1 MVNENTQRLSW
12 RPRELQFSN
21 TNFSNAAIAGPEP
34 TSPAG
39 SSQPQPNAPHLQ
51 TFSHLVN
58 GVPQMPH
65 VERIALREMLGLV
78 TTPNGPNAPS
88 LPNLP
93 SGIPDHSGH
102 QPGTSP
108 PNIPQILAQRHQA
121 RGAAGLHGF
130 GPESTAAVPT
140 PGFGG
145 PFPPGHVT
153 TAVLSGSSQTVQEA
167 HGPNGE
173 RWRIT
178 VTGPTHHYQ
187 GQLDQFGG
195 NTNTTSNG
203 HDHHPH
209 YQNQSLN
216 SRPRPPTS
224 QAADSARTPEATM
237 RRGHEQAPESAPR
250 LSRDSHPLLI
260 FEEYVSALEAD
271 IAGGETPDENILWAA
286 RSLLRRMPEQGAS
299 ALTINRLRNHL
310 DYLFIQ
316 ADQIRA
322 RSLMRVVV
330 DSSGAPRTRPPGSF
344 SPIYLL
350 SSPNGPHAL
359 LVSPYGMYSTPW
371 PLAIQNSNTLAPSP
385 PEQLHPNPSAN
396 PPNALDMQ
404 QAPGNLPQLLQ
415 APQQRQQEQPN
426 QARDLIRILLPLGGH
441 VWLLVRLFGF
451 VYFFTGGGGY
461 RRALLLGFCAFAV
474 FIVQTGIF
482 RPFIQQAWEPLRR
495 HVENLLPLANHNDR
509 RQLPQAAPNFH
520 NNNNNNPDN
529 NQNLAMN
536 MMLTPQQA
544 AERMLQERQNRV
556 ESLTRQYVR
565 RAERAIALFIAS
577 LVPGVGERHIAARE
591 AAEAASLEAE
601 RARERAEEERL
612 KEEREQQEGHAETSG
627 SNDRG
632 KEAERETD

>member
-1 MVNENTQRLSW
+1 
-12 RPRELQFSN
+12 
-21 TNFSNAAIAGPEP
+21 
-34 TSPAG
+34 
-39 SSQPQPNAPHLQ
+39 
-51 TFSHLVN
+51 
-58 GVPQMPH
+58 MPH

-78 TTPNGPNAPS
+78 GATNGPNAPSITS

-102 QPGTSP
+102 QLGASP
-108 PNIPQILAQRHQA
+108 PNLPQILVQRHQA
-121 RGAAGLHGF
+121 RAAAGLHGF
-130 GPESTAAVPT
+130 GTESTAAIPT
-140 PGFGG
+140 PSFGG
-145 PFPPGHVT
+145 PFPPGNVT
-153 TAVLSGSSQTVQEA
+153 TAVLSGSSQTVQET

-173 RWRIT
+173 LWRIT
-178 VTGPTHHYQ
+178 VTGPTHHHQ
-187 GQLDQFGG
+187 GQLDQIGG

-203 HDHHPH
+203 PHQHPY

-216 SRPRPPTS
+216 STPRPLTS
-224 QAADSARTPEATM
+224 QATDSTRTPEVTP
-237 RRGHEQAPESAPR
+237 RPRHEQAPESAPW
-250 LSRDSHPLLI
+250 LSRDSHPLLV
-260 FEEYVSALEAD
+260 FEEYVSAIEAG
-271 IAGGETPDENILWAA
+271 IARGEAPDENIFVAA
-286 RSLLRRMPEQGAS
+286 RTVLQRVPEQGAS

-310 DYLFIQ
+310 DYLSIQ
-316 ADQIRA
+316 ADHLRA
-322 RSLMRVVV
+322 RPLLRVVL
-330 DSSGAPRTRPPGSF
+330 DPPGAPRTRPPSSF

-371 PLAIQNSNTLAPSP
+371 PLAVQNGSTLAPSP
-385 PEQLHPNPSAN
+385 REQLHSTPSAN
-396 PPNALDMQ
+396 PPNATDMQ
-404 QAPGNLPQLLQ
+404 QAPGNLPQVLQ

-482 RPFIQQAWEPLRR
+482 HPFIQQAWEPLRR
-495 HVENLLPLANHNDR
+495 HIENLLPLANNNDR
-509 RQLPQAAPNFH
+509 RQLPQAAPNLY
-520 NNNNNNPDN
+520 NNNYNNPDN
-529 NQNLAMN
+529 HQDLATN

-544 AERMLQERQNRV
+544 AERMIQERQNRA
-556 ESLTRQYVR
+556 ESLTRRYIR

-591 AAEAASLEAE
+591 AAEAASLEEE

-612 KEEREQQEGHAETSG
+612 KKEREQQEGHSETSG

-632 KEAERETD
+632 KEAERKTE

>member
-1 MVNENTQRLSW
+1 
-12 RPRELQFSN
+12 
-21 TNFSNAAIAGPEP
+21 
-34 TSPAG
+34 
-39 SSQPQPNAPHLQ
+39 
-51 TFSHLVN
+51 
-58 GVPQMPH
+58 MPH

-78 TTPNGPNAPS
+78 GAPNGLNVPTLPSLPN

-93 SGIPDHSGH
+93 SGIPDQSGH

-108 PNIPQILAQRHQA
+108 LNLPQILAQRHQA
-121 RGAAGLHGF
+121 RAAAGLHGF

-140 PGFGG
+140 PSFGG
-145 PFPPGHVT
+145 PFPPGNVT
-153 TAVLSGSSQTVQEA
+153 TAVLSGSSQTVQET

-173 RWRIT
+173 LWRIT

-203 HDHHPH
+203 HHRHPH
-209 YQNQSLN
+209 DQNQSLN
-216 SRPRPPTS
+216 PAPRPLTS
-224 QAADSARTPEATM
+224 QATDSARTPEATL
-237 RRGHEQAPESAPR
+237 RPRHEQAPESAPR
-250 LSRDSHPLLI
+250 LSRDSHPLLV
-260 FEEYVSALEAD
+260 FEEYVSAMEAD
-271 IAGGETPDENILWAA
+271 IAGGEAPDENIFGAA
-286 RSLLRRMPEQGAS
+286 RAVLQRVPEQGAS

-310 DYLFIQ
+310 DFLSIQ
-316 ADQIRA
+316 ADHIRA
-322 RSLMRVVV
+322 RSLIRVVV
-330 DSSGAPRTRPPGSF
+330 DPPGAPRSRPPGSF
-344 SPIYLL
+344 SPLYLL

-371 PLAIQNSNTLAPSP
+371 PLAVQNGNTLAPSP
-385 PEQLHPNPSAN
+385 REQLHPTPSAN
-396 PPNALDMQ
+396 PPNAPDMQ

-474 FIVQTGIF
+474 FILQTGIF

-495 HVENLLPLANHNDR
+495 HIENLLPLANNIDR
-509 RQLPQAAPNFH
+509 RQLPQAAPNFY
-520 NNNNNNPDN
+520 NNNNNNPAN
-529 NQNLAMN
+529 NPDLATN
-536 MMLTPQQA
+536 VMLTPQQA
-544 AERMLQERQNRV
+544 ADRMLQERQNRA
-556 ESLTRQYVR
+556 ESLTRQYIR

-591 AAEAASLEAE
+591 AAEAASLEEE

-612 KEEREQQEGHAETSG
+612 NKEREQQEGRSETSG

>member
-1 MVNENTQRLSW
+1 
-12 RPRELQFSN
+12 
-21 TNFSNAAIAGPEP
+21 
-34 TSPAG
+34 
-39 SSQPQPNAPHLQ
+39 
-51 TFSHLVN
+51 
-58 GVPQMPH
+58 MPH

-78 TTPNGPNAPS
+78 GAPNGPSAPSIPS

-102 QPGTSP
+102 QPGSSP
-108 PNIPQILAQRHQA
+108 LNLPQILAQRHQA
-121 RGAAGLHGF
+121 RAAAGLQGF
-130 GPESTAAVPT
+130 GTESTAAVPI
-140 PGFGG
+140 PSLGG
-145 PFPPGHVT
+145 PFPPGNVT
-153 TAVLSGSSQTVQEA
+153 TAVLSGSSQTVQET

-173 RWRIT
+173 LWRIT

-203 HDHHPH
+203 HHHHPH

-216 SRPRPPTS
+216 SAPRPLTS
-224 QAADSARTPEATM
+224 QATDSVRTPEATL
-237 RRGHEQAPESAPR
+237 RPRHEQAPESAPR
-250 LSRDSHPLLI
+250 LSRDSHPLLV
-260 FEEYVSALEAD
+260 FEEYVSAMEAD
-271 IAGGETPDENILWAA
+271 IAGGEAPDENIFGAA
-286 RSLLRRMPEQGAS
+286 RAVLQRVPEQGAS
-299 ALTINRLRNHL
+299 ALTINRLQNHL
-310 DYLFIQ
+310 DYLSIQ
-316 ADQIRA
+316 ADHIRA
-322 RSLMRVVV
+322 RSVMRVVV
-330 DSSGAPRTRPPGSF
+330 DPSGAPGARPPGSF

-359 LVSPYGMYSTPW
+359 LVSPHGMYSTPW
-371 PLAIQNSNTLAPSP
+371 PLAVQNGNTLAPSP
-385 PEQLHPNPSAN
+385 REQLHPSPSAN
-396 PPNALDMQ
+396 PPSAPDMQ
-404 QAPGNLPQLLQ
+404 QVPGNLPQVLQ

-495 HVENLLPLANHNDR
+495 HIENLLPLANNNDR

-529 NQNLAMN
+529 HQDLATT

-544 AERMLQERQNRV
+544 ADRMLQERQNRD
-556 ESLTRQYVR
+556 ESLTRQYIR
-565 RAERAIALFIAS
+565 RVERAIALFIAS

-591 AAEAASLEAE
+591 AAEAASLEEE

-612 KEEREQQEGHAETSG
+612 KKEREQQEGHSETSG

-632 KEAERETD
+632 KEAEREID